1 LECAI
6 VLKVPT
12 FTLFLSA
19 VAICLFATAL
29 PSVAAG
35 GCSSANEKLGLCAD
49 IGSGQV
55 DLESSRSSNGRTA
68 RPGNSDAPGTSPGRR
83 PTAAEERRARER
95 ASGRSEFW
103 VEYTPPPGA
112 PGAPG
117 APAVTLSDIASFRP
131 AVGSDHM
138 EPNGWT
144 VVGLETNFYSDAER
158 HVVDGR
164 LLGTPASVRFTPRT
178 WHWDYGDGA
187 VLDSSTPGA
196 SWASLGLPEFEPT
209 ATSHIYATA
218 ATSTIRLTIGFSAEY
233 RVAGGSWAPIVGTLS
248 IPAPPATTIASGAKT
263 VLVARDCASNPAGPG
278 C

>member
-1 LECAI
+1 
-6 VLKVPT
+6 
-12 FTLFLSA
+12 
-19 VAICLFATAL
+19 
-29 PSVAAG
+29 
-35 GCSSANEKLGLCAD
+35 
-49 IGSGQV
+49 
-55 DLESSRSSNGRTA
+55 
-68 RPGNSDAPGTSPGRR
+68 
-83 PTAAEERRARER
+83 
-95 ASGRSEFW
+95 
-103 VEYTPPPGA
+103 
-112 PGAPG
+112 G